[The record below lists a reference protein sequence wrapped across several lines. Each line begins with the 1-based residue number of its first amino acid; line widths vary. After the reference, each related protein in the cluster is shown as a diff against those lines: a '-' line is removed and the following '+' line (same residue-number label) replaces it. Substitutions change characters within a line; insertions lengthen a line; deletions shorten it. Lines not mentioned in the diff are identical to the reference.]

1 MLSTSTRCVLL
12 FTRLPLAAAALPFSS
27 FSYNNPIFSF
37 SSLPNK
43 PISIIHKPIFTT
55 LTPLSF
61 ALRTDHTMASQSNP
75 QSIHD
80 FTVKVIYS
88 SSFHLLYLSLTI
100 LPDSLIHFYYY
111 LLFIL
116 QDAKGNDV
124 NLGDYKG
131 KVLLIVNVASQW

>member
-88 SSFHLLYLSLTI
+88 SSLHLLYLSPTI
-100 LPDSLIHFYYY
+100 LPDS
-111 LLFIL
+111 FIFIIII
-116 QDAKGNDV
+116 
-124 NLGDYKG
+124 YFPRC
-131 KVLLIVNVASQW
+131 